1 MKRAISTPSLIS
13 GCEQHNVE
21 MKRSKS
27 DSNFQGITLKRKQL
41 KSIVFLRRKLDTDGR
56 VIANG
61 VQDIQFAQDI
71 LDSHSLW
78 KTLALTVLMMASIEK
93 DEEKVQRIRLIIGTM
108 VLLEFMKRT

>member
-1 MKRAISTPSLIS
+1 MKKALSASCLMTSEKLYT
-13 GCEQHNVE
+13 E

-27 DSNFQGITLKRKQL
+27 ETNLHGITLSRKQL
-41 KSIVFLRRKLDTDGR
+41 KSIVFLRRKLDTNGR

-108 VLLEFMKRT
+108 ALLELMKHT

>member
-1 MKRAISTPSLIS
+1 MKKALSVPCLMTSEKLYT
-13 GCEQHNVE
+13 E

-27 DSNFQGITLKRKQL
+27 ESNLHGITLTRKQL
-41 KSIVFLRRKLDTDGR
+41 KTIVVLKRKIDTDSR

-78 KTLALTVLMMASIEK
+78 KTLALTVLMMASMEK

-108 VLLEFMKRT
+108 ALLELMKHT